1 MLWLAGAIAA
11 ALAACFYYVNSG
23 RMATGA
29 GTGAATGDA
38 EEGDA
43 AAEAAR
49 ARLMHS
55 SAMVF
60 VLSFAV
66 LAAAGFFT
74 SPAAVGARAGGGRVM
89 FGAIGSGG
97 AIGGGGSCT
106 IGSGG
111 SGGTI
116 GSGGQWPSAAQQAD
130 MMRYVLKSPAPF

>member
-1 MLWLAGAIAA
+1 
-11 ALAACFYYVNSG
+11 
-23 RMATGA
+23 
-29 GTGAATGDA
+29 
-38 EEGDA
+38 
-43 AAEAAR
+43 
-49 ARLMHS
+49 MHS

-97 AIGGGGSCT
+97 AIGGGGSCGGSGGT
-106 IGSGG
+106 IGSGC
-111 SGGTI
+111 TI